1 MLETQDKNSTLKV
14 IDFGCSKILKENE
27 TVNDCIGTVI
37 YIYIYMYIYIF
48 LSL

>member
-37 YIYIYMYIYIF
+37 IYIYIYIF